1 MRVICSQNQE
11 ATVHGIRS
19 YIPFYFADVTL
30 RREMPFTSMP
40 VLNPIGI
47 RRIHWSDHSFAVY
60 VCIQTSFCSARLSTM
75 GLHVDYKRLLPQP
88 TWHRGFN
95 VTSAKVSNMSRV
107 IDIWRFSYLPSCYH
121 QIGLLSWAFLH

>member
-1 MRVICSQNQE
+1 MGFKKLDCLFDYRFATWGGLISKERQAHLSQNQE

-19 YIPFYFADVTL
+19 YISFYFADVTL

-60 VCIQTSFCSARLSTM
+60 VCIQTSFCSARLSTI
-75 GLHVDYKRLLPQP
+75 GLHVAEEQCSSHNRLGVEGSMLPAP
-88 TWHRGFN
+88 
-95 VTSAKVSNMSRV
+95 
-107 IDIWRFSYLPSCYH
+107 RFL
-121 QIGLLSWAFLH
+121 I